1 MDYCNVSL
9 KTITWNLIQFW
20 ANLENMISFFFT
32 RFYYVEVVTENHAKG
47 SFDPWLLYQF
57 DVEQSWK
64 LATQNNL
71 GSSLIRNNYPVG
83 KDPLKVSNK
92 EAWTTSFISL
102 IFDFEQVFV
111 LLETLVQKQPF
122 FLNFWKYLRKMSM
135 RRVYLYCWIRKVV
148 SYRNWSPQHTSI

>member
-1 MDYCNVSL
+1 MWLV
-9 KTITWNLIQFW
+9 
-20 ANLENMISFFFT
+20 FFFT

-92 EAWTTSFISL
+92 GLNNVFYFFDIWLWTSICPLGNIGSETAVFEKCFRIVFLELLKVSKKNVNEKSL
-102 IFDFEQVFV
+102 FV
-111 LLETLVQKQPF
+111 LLD
-122 FLNFWKYLRKMSM
+122 S
-135 RRVYLYCWIRKVV
+135 
-148 SYRNWSPQHTSI
+148 